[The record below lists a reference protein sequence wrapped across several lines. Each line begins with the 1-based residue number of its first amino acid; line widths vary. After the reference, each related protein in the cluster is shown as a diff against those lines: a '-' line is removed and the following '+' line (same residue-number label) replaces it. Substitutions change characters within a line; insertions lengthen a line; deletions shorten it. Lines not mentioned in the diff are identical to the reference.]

1 VKAAAEPA
9 LESRSLADWLSWQEK
24 LHPRD
29 IALGLDRVG
38 SVARRLGLT
47 ESAPPT
53 LTIAGTNGKG
63 SSAHLA
69 ALIYQQAGYRTGLYT
84 SPHLLRYNERVRIN
98 AELATDVDL
107 CRAFAVI
114 DAARDDVSL
123 TYFEFGT
130 LAALWLF
137 REAQVQVQIL
147 EVGLGGRLD
156 AVNLLDA
163 DVALITSIGL
173 DHQDWLG
180 STRESIARE
189 KAGIFRRGRAAI
201 IAEREPPASVF
212 EVAADSGARLMLRGR
227 DFDFQAGAAS
237 WRWRGTGQ
245 ALNALP
251 LPGLS
256 GAAQLNNAA
265 GVLAAVDAMSAHCP
279 VTPEAI
285 RSALPRLAVPGRCEQ
300 RGPYVFDV
308 AHNTEAAQVL
318 AQWLADHPIAGP
330 TVLVLGMLADKPHA
344 DVFAALQ
351 SQLNRLVLVSTEGP
365 RGLRAADL
373 GQKFPADVE
382 SRCCDNM
389 PQALDLAR
397 QLAGSNGRIVIT
409 GSFLT
414 VAAAMNE
421 INGQHP

>member
-1 VKAAAEPA
+1 MKAGAEPA
-9 LESRSLADWLSWQEK
+9 LASRSLADWLNWQEK

-29 IALGLDRVG
+29 IALGLERVW

-47 ESAPPT
+47 GSPPPT

-69 ALIYQQAGYRTGLYT
+69 ALIYEQCGYRTGLYT
-84 SPHLLRYNERVRIN
+84 SPHLLHYNERVRIN
-98 AELATDVDL
+98 GEPAADADL
-107 CRAFAVI
+107 CRAFASI
-114 DAARDDVSL
+114 DAAREGVSL

-137 REAQVQVQIL
+137 REAQVQVQVL

-180 STRESIARE
+180 NTRESIARE
-189 KAGIFRRGRAAI
+189 KAGIFRRDRAAI
-201 IAEREPPASVF
+201 IAETEPPASLF
-212 EVAADSGARLMLRGR
+212 EVAADCGARLLLRGR
-227 DFDFQAGAAS
+227 DFDLRIGTKT
-237 WRWRGTGQ
+237 WNWRGTGLE
-245 ALNALP
+245 LNALP

-265 GVLAAVDAMSAHCP
+265 GVLAAVEAMSPQVP
-279 VTPEAI
+279 VTAEAI

-300 RGPYVFDV
+300 RGRWVFDV
-308 AHNTEAAQVL
+308 AHNAEAAQVL
-318 AQWLADHPIAGP
+318 AQWLAARPIAGP
-330 TVLVLGMLADKPHA
+330 TVLLLGMLTDKPHA
-344 DVFAALQ
+344 DVLAALRP
-351 SQLNRLVLVSTEGP
+351 QLDQLVLVSTEGP
-365 RGLRAADL
+365 RGLRAEAL
-373 GQKFPADVE
+373 GQIFPADVAG
-382 SRCCDNM
+382 RCCDNM
-389 PQALDLAR
+389 PQALELAR
-397 QLAGSNGRIVIT
+397 QLAGPQGRIVIT

-421 INGQHP
+421 LR